1 MNNTKEYGRLENYL
15 DNLIALGRYSF
26 TSNEVKKELQVSPN
40 AFQKQISSLSE
51 QNKVAL
57 IRNGFYAIVPPEYRK
72 NGAPPVSYYIDA
84 MMHVLNRP
92 YYIGL
97 LNAAAWYG
105 AAHQQPQ
112 KHIIIVKPPF
122 IPAINK
128 PYSRID
134 FVYKKQWHESD
145 LTQQKTN
152 AGYITVSSP
161 ELTALDLCYYPKH
174 AGGINQ
180 VATVLE
186 ELAEELDAVKIRDL
200 AERYN
205 SITAIQRLGFL
216 LELTGNGK
224 VAIPLK
230 EWLLEQKYHPALLD
244 PAEKSQSKV
253 TGNIWKIIVNTDI
266 ETDF

>member
-1 MNNTKEYGRLENYL
+1 MIDAKEYGRLEIYL
-15 DNLIALGRYSF
+15 DNLIALGKYSF
-26 TSNEVKKELQVSPN
+26 TSSEVKEKLNLSQN
-40 AFQKQISSLSE
+40 AFQKQISILSA
-51 QNKVAL
+51 QIKVAL

-72 NGAPPVSYYIDA
+72 NGAPPVSHYIDA
-84 MMHVLNRP
+84 MMKALNRP
-92 YYIGL
+92 YYVGL

-112 KHIIIVKPPF
+112 KNVIIIQQPYL
-122 IPAINK
+122 PAINK
-128 PYSRID
+128 RYARID
-134 FVYKKQWHESD
+134 FVYKKEWQEND

-152 AGYITVSSP
+152 AGYIAVSSP

-186 ELAEELDAVKIRDL
+186 ELAEELDVAKIL
-200 AERYN
+200 NLVERYT
-205 SITAIQRLGFL
+205 SIMAVQRLGFL
-216 LELTGNGK
+216 LELTGNEEL
-224 VAIPLK
+224 ANPLN
-230 EWLLEQKYHPALLD
+230 EWLRSQKYHPALLD